1 VTEADRDATRAS
13 LGRVRIEQLWRYPVK
28 SMLGEQITTAHVEPA
43 GVRGD
48 RAFAVV
54 DEETRKI
61 ASAKQPRLWRALLQ
75 ATATRETP
83 DGGGLRISLPGG
95 QQTTDTDPDVH
106 ERLSL
111 LLGRA
116 VRLSATPPDAP
127 DIDRADPDEVLA
139 HGVDAVV
146 AAPQLVLG
154 EAVPAPTF
162 IDYAPLHLIT
172 TATLEH
178 VGQDAIRYRPNLVVR
193 TPPGHPP
200 FAENDWVGRTAVIG
214 DVVLARIVLPTP
226 RCAIPTLEHGPL
238 PRAPAAL
245 RSLMAQNRVEVPG
258 FGVLPAA
265 GVYATVERS
274 GPVGVGATFDVAA

>member
-1 VTEADRDATRAS
+1 
-13 LGRVRIEQLWRYPVK
+13 
-28 SMLGEQITTAHVEPA
+28 M
-43 GVRGD
+43 
-48 RAFAVV
+48 
-54 DEETRKI
+54 
-61 ASAKQPRLWRALLQ
+61 
-75 ATATRETP
+75 
-83 DGGGLRISLPGG
+83 
-95 QQTTDTDPDVH
+95 
-106 ERLSL
+106 
-111 LLGRA
+111 LLGRP
-116 VRLSATPPDAP
+116 VRLSAMPPDAP

-178 VGQDAIRYRPNLVVR
+178 IGQDAIRYRPNLVIR

-238 PRAPAAL
+238 PRDPAAL